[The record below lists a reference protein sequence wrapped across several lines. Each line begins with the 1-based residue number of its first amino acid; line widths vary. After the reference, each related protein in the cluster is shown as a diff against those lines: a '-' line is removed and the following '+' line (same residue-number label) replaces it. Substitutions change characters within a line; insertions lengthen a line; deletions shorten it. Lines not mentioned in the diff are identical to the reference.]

1 MANDLIQFG
10 ESEKMMTSL
19 EIAEIT
25 GKSHAHV
32 MRDIRN
38 IIKQINQSTSGLV
51 IPDDVKDD
59 YHRGDR
65 TQYKYLSE
73 KTQNILF
80 DFCFNNNTG
89 SKYTIRESSY
99 KDAKGE
105 DRNMYE
111 LNKKAC
117 LLLSSGYDV
126 NLRAK
131 IIDRWEELEIKARA
145 NMISLPDFTDPA
157 EAAMAW
163 AKEYKEK
170 KVLAIENKKL
180 EEEKIQLAADNQELK
195 HDKNY
200 LDLIMRSKAL
210 LTISQIAQ
218 DYGMSGK
225 ALNKKLAD
233 MGIQYSINGQ
243 WILYA
248 KYKDCGYVSSRSIDI
263 TRADGRP
270 DVVLHTEWTQAG
282 RKFLYEE
289 LKKQGIIP
297 MLERD

>member
-10 ESEKMMTSL
+10 ESKQTMSSL
-19 EIAEIT
+19 EIAKLT
-25 GKSHAHV
+25 GKPHNDVLKAIRAMEPSWEKV
-32 MRDIRN
+32 SQGKFSLSSRKVEQPNGGMREY
-38 IIKQINQSTSGLV
+38 
-51 IPDDVKDD
+51 P
-59 YHRGDR
+59 
-65 TQYKYLSE
+65 
-73 KTQNILF
+73 
-80 DFCFNNNTG
+80 C
-89 SKYTIRESSY
+89 
-99 KDAKGE
+99 
-105 DRNMYE
+105 YE
-111 LNKKAC
+111 LTKTEC
-117 LLLSSGYDV
+117 LYIATKFNDEA
-126 NLRAK
+126 RAK
-131 IIDRWEELEIKARA
+131 LVLRWEELEQKQRA
-145 NMISLPDFTDPA
+145 QMLQLPDFTDPA

-180 EEEKIQLAADNQELK
+180 EEENIQLAAENQELK

-225 ALNKKLAD
+225 ALNKQLAQ

-297 MLERD
+297 MLERS